1 MASLIRHR
9 AFKASLSNSPYYM
22 FMSSRGRGR
31 GRGAFPPG
39 HPTRRNTTSRGL
51 HQSPSTNMAT
61 PTLSTLHHVTER
73 KLGKLSDQRKKFEAD
88 KKSILAKVAS
98 APDHR
103 SKVEALLDGF
113 EQHGLTAKH
122 PELSIANLKRFIYQA
137 KHDPSVSTTLLSDW
151 QSKLEHELDV
161 TSVKYEYAALF
172 GKLVIEWIKHP
183 NPASSASGGNAA
195 SSDSDTEISESFDTV
210 GRKEM
215 HEQRKEWES
224 YAFTERKVDQ
234 DRIEEYLNEIF
245 GSTLQAKKV
254 TKSPLQNLRDSMKQ
268 VMDFKSDLQPVKK
281 MNTIYGSDAWGTS
294 ACSKRFDVDTLKSC
308 IKGVL
313 RSDLLAG
320 TKREALADLNNQP
333 AVLKELVDVLNMD
346 LEGLDKWEWDPSPV
360 PLNMRRQLNGKYRV
374 YMDEETH
381 QAVLL
386 HFVGQTWAV
395 ALKQAFTAFYHSGAW
410 LQSPYRSMSRKA
422 RQRWEYFV
430 PGRIERQNVRNCRRE
445 SYQEDYF
452 MTQLPSNDF
461 EVQRD
466 YNAEDQDENQPGSSG
481 SPLATKQSML
491 RLVTAEL
498 LLNTK
503 VYGEFLVLQ
512 SDFKW
517 FGPSLPHDTIF
528 AVLKFF
534 GVPGKWLRFFKKF
547 LEAPVAFAQDGPDAE
562 AQVRKCGIPMSHILS
577 DALSEAVLFCL
588 DFAVNKRTQ
597 GANIHRF
604 HDDLWFW
611 GQESTC
617 IQAWNAMQEFS
628 KIMGMQLNE
637 DKTGAALIVAD
648 KASSRPLPD
657 ALPKG
662 PIKWGF
668 LNLDA
673 SSGRWVIDR
682 AQVDEHIEELRRQLG
697 ACRSVMAWVQAWNSY
712 VTRFFS
718 THFGRPAN
726 CFGRQHNDMI
736 IETYEHIQRSLFKD
750 AGTMN
755 VTDYLRGMLKE
766 RFDTDDSVPDG
777 FFYFPYELGGLG
789 LRNPLIN
796 AFATYRTSFRDSTE
810 RIDRAFELE
819 KADYDGLK
827 ERWESGEN
835 RPKHS
840 KHSPL
845 PKDGSGTDMEAD
857 EPFMSF
863 EEYTRYREE
872 TSVHLRNAYENLQQC
887 PPEEQVE
894 TLPTI
899 KTALCERSL
908 EQSSYWLWIYSLYVG
923 DMNKRFGGLQLGE
936 RDLLPVGL
944 VDVLRSERVRWEG

>member
-1 MASLIRHR
+1 
-9 AFKASLSNSPYYM
+9 
-22 FMSSRGRGR
+22 
-31 GRGAFPPG
+31 
-39 HPTRRNTTSRGL
+39 
-51 HQSPSTNMAT
+51 MAT
-61 PTLSTLHHVTER
+61 PALSTLRHVTER
-73 KLGKLSDQRKKFEAD
+73 KLGKLADHHEKFEAE
-88 KKSILAKVAS
+88 KKSISAKVAS

-113 EQHGLTAKH
+113 EQHGITAKD
-122 PELSIANLKRFIYQA
+122 PELSIANLKRFIHQA
-137 KHDPSVSTTLLSDW
+137 EHDPSVSATLLSDW
-151 QSKLEHELDV
+151 QSKLEHQLDL

-183 NPASSASGGNAA
+183 NPAASAPTTNAA
-195 SSDSDTEISESFDTV
+195 SSDSDREMSESFDTI

-234 DRIEEYLNEIF
+234 EKIVKYLDEIF
-245 GSTLQAKKV
+245 GTTLQAKKV
-254 TKSPLQNLRDSMKQ
+254 TKTPLQNLRDSMKH
-268 VMDFKSDLQPVKK
+268 VMDFKSDLQPVIKK
-281 MNTIYGSDAWGTS
+281 NTLYDNVTSKGSGT
-294 ACSKRFDVDTLKSC
+294 AYRFDVDTLKSC
-308 IKGVL
+308 IQGVL
-313 RSDLLAG
+313 GSDLLAG
-320 TKREALADLNNQP
+320 AKRESLSDLTNQP
-333 AVLKELVDVLNMD
+333 AVLRELVDVLNMD

-374 YMDEETH
+374 YMDEEIH

-386 HFVGQTWAV
+386 HFIGTTWAV

-410 LQSPYRSMSRKA
+410 LQSPYRSMGKKA
-422 RQRWEYFV
+422 RERHEYFV
-430 PGRIERQNVRNCRRE
+430 PRGASHLNVRNRRRE
-445 SYQEDYF
+445 RYQRDYF
-452 MTQLPSNDF
+452 MTQLPDSEF
-461 EVQRD
+461 EDPPD
-466 YNAEDQDENQPGSSG
+466 YNAEDQDENQSWSRS

-528 AVLKFF
+528 AVLTFF
-534 GVPGKWLRFFKKF
+534 GVPEKWLRFFKKF

-562 AQVRKCGIPMSHILS
+562 AVERKCGIPMSHVLS

-617 IQAWNAMQEFS
+617 IQAWNAILEFS
-628 KIMGMQLNE
+628 KVMGLQLNE

-648 KASSRPLPD
+648 EAASRSLPA

-668 LNLDA
+668 LNLNP

-682 AQVDEHIEELRRQLG
+682 AQVDEHVEELRRQLA
-697 ACRSVMAWVQAWNSY
+697 ACQSVMAWVQAWNSY
-712 VTRFFS
+712 VSRFFS
-718 THFGRPAN
+718 THFGQPAN

-736 IETYEHIQRSLFKD
+736 IKTYEHIQRSLFKD
-750 AGTMN
+750 AGTAN
-755 VTDYLRGMLKE
+755 VTEYLRGMLKE
-766 RFDTDDSVPDG
+766 RFGTDDSVPDG

-796 AFATYRTSFRDSTE
+796 AFATYRKSFRDSAE
-810 RIDRAFELE
+810 RIDRAFEME
-819 KADYDGLK
+819 KADYDSFK

-835 RPKHS
+835 RPKRMKFSH
-840 KHSPL
+840 P
-845 PKDGSGTDMEAD
+845 PKDETGTDTEAD
-857 EPFMSF
+857 DPFMSF

-872 TSVHLRNAYENLQQC
+872 TSVHLRNAYVNLQEC
-887 PPEEQVE
+887 PPEEKVE
-894 TLPTI
+894 TLPAI
-899 KTALCERSL
+899 RDMLRERSL
-908 EQSSYWLWIYSLYVG
+908 EESPYWLWIYDLYAG
-923 DMNKRFGGLQLGE
+923 DMNRRFGGLQLGE

>member
-1 MASLIRHR
+1 
-9 AFKASLSNSPYYM
+9 
-22 FMSSRGRGR
+22 
-31 GRGAFPPG
+31 
-39 HPTRRNTTSRGL
+39 
-51 HQSPSTNMAT
+51 MAT
-61 PTLSTLHHVTER
+61 STISTLRHVTER
-73 KLGKLSDQRKKFEAD
+73 KLGKLAGHRQEFEAN
-88 KKSILAKVAS
+88 KKSILAKVAA

-113 EQHGLTAKH
+113 EQHGITAKH
-122 PELSIANLKRFIYQA
+122 PELSIANLKRFIHQA
-137 KHDPSVSTTLLSDW
+137 KHDPSVSATLLADW

-172 GKLVIEWIKHP
+172 GELVIEWIKHP
-183 NPASSASGGNAA
+183 NPVGSASGGNAA
-195 SSDSDTEISESFDTV
+195 SSDSDTEVSESFDTV

-234 DRIEEYLNEIF
+234 DKIEAYLNEIF
-245 GSTLQAKKV
+245 GSTSQAKKV
-254 TKSPLQNLRDSMKQ
+254 TKTPLQNLRDSMQ
-268 VMDFKSDLQPVKK
+268 NVMDFKSDLQPLRKK
-281 MNTIYGSDAWGTS
+281 NTLYDNSRWEADGVAS
-294 ACSKRFDVDTLKSC
+294 RFDVDSLKSC

-313 RSDLLAG
+313 QTDLLAG
-320 TKREALADLNNQP
+320 TKREALADLGNQP

-381 QAVLL
+381 QAILL
-386 HFVGQTWAV
+386 HFVGKTWAV
-395 ALKQAFTAFYHSGAW
+395 AFKEAFTTFYHSGAW
-410 LQSPYRSMSRKA
+410 LQSPYRSMNKKA
-422 RQRWEYFV
+422 KQRWEHFV
-430 PGRIERQNVRNCRRE
+430 DGFGNLNVRNRRRE
-445 SYQEDYF
+445 RYQVDYF
-452 MTQLPSNDF
+452 MTQLPDSHSDN
-461 EVQRD
+461 QRD
-466 YNAEDQDENQPGSSG
+466 YNAEDQDENQSDSRT

-534 GVPGKWLRFFKKF
+534 GVPHKWLRFFQTF
-547 LEAPVAFAQDGPDAE
+547 LEAPVVFAQDGPDAE
-562 AQVRKCGIPMSHILS
+562 AQVRKCGIPMSHVLS

-611 GQESTC
+611 GQEATC

-628 KIMGMQLNE
+628 KVMGLQLNE
-637 DKTGAALIVAD
+637 DKTGAALVVAD
-648 KASSRPLPD
+648 KTTSRSLPA
-657 ALPKG
+657 ALPRG

-668 LNLDA
+668 LNLDPE
-673 SSGRWVIDR
+673 SGRWVIDR

-697 ACRSVMAWVQAWNSY
+697 ACQSVMAWVQAWNSY
-712 VTRFFS
+712 VSRFFS
-718 THFGRPAN
+718 THFGQPAN

-736 IETYEHIQRSLFKD
+736 IDTYEHIQRSLFRD
-750 AGTMN
+750 AGTAN
-755 VTDYLRGMLKE
+755 VTDYLRGMLAA
-766 RFDTDDSVPDG
+766 RFGTDASVPDG
-777 FFYFPYELGGLG
+777 FFYFPHELGGLG
-789 LRNPLIN
+789 LRNPLIA
-796 AFATYRTSFRDSTE
+796 AFATYRRSFRDAAE

-819 KADYDGLK
+819 RAAYDALKDRWDAGEHRPTAPAYAGAAAD
-827 ERWESGEN
+827 
-835 RPKHS
+835 
-840 KHSPL
+840 
-845 PKDGSGTDMEAD
+845 AD

-863 EEYTRYREE
+863 EEYTRYLEE
-872 TSVHLRNAYENLQQC
+872 TSVPLRHAYDNLQDC
-887 PPEEQVE
+887 PPEEHVD
-894 TLPTI
+894 TLP
-899 KTALCERSL
+899 ALRSTL
-908 EQSSYWLWIYSLYVG
+908 RDRALDDSPYWLWIYNLYAG
-923 DMNKRFGGLQLGE
+923 DMNRRFGGLQLGE